1 MELLKAEWVIVR
13 EAEEQGLVV
22 AMTSEITQ
30 TRTELNKELSTY
42 FTEKCSDYPGVFQ
55 EEICEDVLES
65 ANEYIEDNKI
75 GKYPYKLDFPYTV
88 GSQEYLVPIGENI
101 ELVVVAFDEYHGGG
115 EYSKFL
121 KINFFVMNE
130 KASKK
135 DVDMLIAFIN
145 EYLAPFYKEGKE
157 NVQ

>member
-1 MELLKAEWVIVR
+1 MELQKHEWVIVR
-13 EAEEQGLVV
+13 DAEERGLVV
-22 AMTSEITQ
+22 AMTSEINRI
-30 TRTELNKELSTY
+30 RTELNKELSTY
-42 FTEKCSDYPGVFQ
+42 FREECSDFPGVFQ
-55 EEICEDVLES
+55 EEICEDVLE
-65 ANEYIEDNKI
+65 AVNEYIEDKKI
-75 GKYPYKLDFPYTV
+75 EKYPYKLDFPFTA

-101 ELVVVAFDEYHGGG
+101 ELVIVTFDEYHGNG

-130 KASKK
+130 KTSKE

-145 EYLAPFYKEGKE
+145 EYLAPFYKEGRE

>member
-1 MELLKAEWVIVR
+1 MEFLKAEWVIVR
-13 EAEEQGLVV
+13 DAEEQGMVV

-30 TRTELNKELSTY
+30 NRTELNKELSTY
-42 FTEKCSDYPGVFQ
+42 FREKCSDYPGVFQ

-65 ANEYIEDNKI
+65 VNEYIEDNKI
-75 GKYPYKLDFPYTV
+75 EKYSYKLDFPFTA
-88 GSQEYLVPIGENI
+88 GAQEYLVPIGENM

-115 EYSKFL
+115 EYCKFL

-130 KASKK
+130 KTSQE

-145 EYLAPFYKEGKE
+145 EYLSPFYKEEKE

>member
-1 MELLKAEWVIVR
+1 MECLKAEWVIVR
-13 EAEEQGLVV
+13 EGEEQGLVV

-30 TRTELNKELSTY
+30 NRTELNKELSTY
-42 FTEKCSDYPGVFQ
+42 FREKCSEYLGVFQ
-55 EEICEDVLES
+55 EEICEDILES
-65 ANEYIEDNKI
+65 VNKYIEDNKI
-75 GKYPYKLDFPYTV
+75 GKYPYKLDFPFTA
-88 GSQEYLVPIGENI
+88 GSQEYLVPIGKNI

-130 KASKK
+130 KTSQE

-145 EYLAPFYKEGKE
+145 EYLSPFYKEEKE